1 MIDDNNNHRSSKVLT
16 LGSLF
21 DGIGAFPLAA
31 TYFGIKPIWASE
43 ILPNGI
49 SVTKRHFP
57 EMEHL
62 GDITKLNGGEIPP
75 VDLLTFGSPCQSWSV
90 AGSRTGFDGK
100 SGLFS
105 EAIRIIREM
114 RCATNGN
121 YPQITIFEN
130 VPGLLSNRGGL
141 DYKAVLE
148 AFCETEIPMPDSGK
162 WANAGMVRGGGIDF
176 AWVIKDSQH
185 FRTAQRRRRL
195 LAVRDFTGRR
205 AAEILFV
212 CESLSGYFAA
222 RELARKRVAAFAESG
237 VGSESSGINGSV
249 AGTLDANYGKGAGMR
264 CGIERDVVLCA
275 ASGQSNAEILH
286 DASPTLTS
294 NSEQPIV
301 CANGGSM
308 VVAFMAGQAKNARSI
323 AYSET
328 VSPTLKGSASGL
340 NQTPSVLCVANAQ
353 VDAIAA
359 AKEELAP
366 TLTLHHETPYICAE
380 QMAYGICAKHSNSML
395 SDNPDSGVYEAETCR
410 TLDQTCCN
418 PACNQGGIAIVEPQ
432 VLAINQNPLGELRAS
447 DIAYTLGTN
456 ANATG
461 RNAPLIA
468 FAQNQRNEVRD
479 LNGVAGCIAAEPGM
493 KQQTYVAQPI
503 SQRSNNCLTPWDT
516 QDSRVF
522 TPNSVAPT
530 MAGADLGGGRR
541 PCGVVLTETDQTYN
555 CPTCAPDA
563 YGFDMQ
569 QITSKTNRSSLKPV
583 QPSLCAAGNPHV
595 VEVHPDIA
603 GTLLASGAGMSRTAG
618 HGGETDLAVVY
629 PSFCL
634 QGNMIGRKDENG
646 PRGGGVNE
654 EIAYSMTATDRH
666 GVAYSMTSG
675 NYASSVDGTA
685 AALDGGSEPL
695 ATAVDCRNL
704 YETAELSGTLAAKE
718 TGGYSLNYVN
728 PVRTGYVIR
737 RLTPTECEKLMS
749 MDEGY
754 TAYGHD
760 GRQISDSARYSLLG
774 NSIVVNVIAYIM
786 QNIAEMLGGESQ
798 CRNK

>member
-1 MIDDNNNHRSSKVLT
+1 MNKNNNKYSNSRVLT

-43 ILPNGI
+43 ILPNGV

-62 GDITKLNGGEIPP
+62 GDVTKLHGGEIPP

-130 VPGLLSNRGGL
+130 VPGLLTNRGGL

-176 AWVIKDSQH
+176 AWVIKNSQH

-222 RELARKRVAAFAESG
+222 RELARERVAAAFESG
-237 VGSESSGINGSV
+237 VGSESGRIGDGIGGGNAIGQFGGGNGINGSI
-249 AGTLDANYGKGAGMR
+249 AGTLDANYGKGTGMR
-264 CGIERDVVLCA
+264 GGIERDIVLCA
-275 ASGQSNAEILH
+275 ATGQSNAELLR
-286 DASPTLTS
+286 DTSPTL
-294 NSEQPIV
+294 NCNCEQPIV
-301 CANGGSM
+301 YMPETLEVKPQTEKSGTVGI
-308 VVAFMAGQAKNARSI
+308 FMAGQAKNARSI

-340 NQTPSVLCVANAQ
+340 NQTPSVLCIATGQA
-353 VDAIAA
+353 DAVSAA
-359 AKEELAP
+359 CDDISP
-366 TLTLHHETPYICAE
+366 TLTLNHEAPYICAE
-380 QMAYGICAKHSNSML
+380 QTAYGICSKQSNSML
-395 SDNPDSGVYEAETCR
+395 SDNPDSGIYEAETCR

-418 PACNQGGIAIVEPQ
+418 PACNQGGIAIVEP
-432 VLAINQNPLGELRAS
+432 
-447 DIAYTLGTN
+447 
-456 ANATG
+456 
-461 RNAPLIA
+461 
-468 FAQNQRNEVRD
+468 
-479 LNGVAGCIAAEPGM
+479 GM
-493 KQQTYVAQPI
+493 KQQTYVAQPTAQ
-503 SQRSNNCLTPWDT
+503 SAEQLASRHSGNCLTPWDT

-522 TPNSVAPT
+522 TPSSLAPT

-541 PCGVVLTETDQTYN
+541 PCGVVMT
-555 CPTCAPDA
+555 
-563 YGFDMQ
+563 
-569 QITSKTNRSSLKPV
+569 
-583 QPSLCAAGNPHV
+583 
-595 VEVHPDIA
+595 EVHPDIA

-618 HGGETDLAVVY
+618 HGGETDLAVAY

-646 PRGGGVNE
+646 PRGDGVNE
-654 EIAYSMTATDRH
+654 EISYSMTATDRH
-666 GVAYSMTSG
+666 GVAYAMTSG
-675 NYASSVDGTA
+675 HYTSPVDRNA
-685 AALDGGSEPL
+685 AALGGGREPL

-786 QNIAEMLGGESQ
+786 QNIAEMLGGEQ
-798 CRNK
+798 QYRNKQTRKPSPAERPPQDAPAPKKQSILGDLEATQKEVAAMNAAKDTGDKTKKRDERS